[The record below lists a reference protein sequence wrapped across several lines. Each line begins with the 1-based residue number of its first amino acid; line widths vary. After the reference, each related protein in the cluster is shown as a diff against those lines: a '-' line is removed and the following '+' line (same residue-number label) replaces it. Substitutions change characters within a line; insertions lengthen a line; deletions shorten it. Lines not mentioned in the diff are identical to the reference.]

1 MQQSVSSNKNPITLS
16 FNTRHLD
23 SPHSRI
29 LEAISDA
36 LNAQNLE
43 SESDYRVDIPPS
55 QIERGIYFAELFQ
68 KHVGSDEPGSLNRDE
83 HGNML
88 RLSTDQI
95 ESIQHEAVINVPSR
109 SYPSRYHVWK
119 LNSLLQTGSVNI
131 KVAFQNIASSSLGH
145 LIITIPANLV
155 SNYPDEWSV
164 WHGMKSV
171 LVGMW
176 GILHG
181 LVGLKVERICYG
193 PTDIS
198 IMVENRKQETVA
210 RTLMANANHL
220 NPRSFFDDRLYGKK
234 PNKLLQS
241 MITRIE
247 NDQNLEW
254 GLQRNAL
261 RAQFLKE
268 LGTAASQYTMKEK
281 ESILDTKMKAKELEN
296 LNSRYLQDGELSSAF
311 PGYGSLLSNS
321 KTASHV
327 TKEFEDS
334 FQLMVAEKKQLIRD
348 NLVMENPI
356 LSRINEWLESR
367 VSIQSQENYEEF
379 RLRHM
384 ELIATRL
391 DEMGLYQEAN
401 IFRECLNFQ
410 RNEEQQYIDQLQKVT
425 RPAMDFV
432 FHIGIWNPKE
442 WVVKELLYDEE
453 EGIHPYSIRGRF
465 TVEKFV
471 THNVTSDR
479 FLWRLRL
486 LMKRVE
492 TYFWNGLYFILYSN
506 LWNGPH
512 GLRAMNIF
520 QSSFYYVNNFDST
533 SGEILLDLGTSRSTY
548 AGNLQWIKRRYD
560 TACSEFESVQDE
572 GILGKDISRP
582 FHRIYHGSVLM
593 LATIIVF
600 VGQPLLTLCTIIVSI
615 GLVLTSFLWA
625 ASIGILVYVL
635 MTLHVVFLCLFS
647 YILVGGVGQI
657 LFKIAQTIFFEIP
670 LFLVKGIAAN
680 LYYGAATVYDALLLS
695 ILKNHMRVPGVDSY
709 WAKRIHGPGLAS
721 HHYYQI
727 EPNIA
732 TFALKV
738 HLELEEVSV
747 IEEVDKTRIKKPLLD
762 FNHFFTEVAKPL
774 RIDPSSLPLSNS
786 LILTEVLNLESL
798 NHHIRQRRILL
809 REFTSHEVDKSS
821 IRLSQDSLD
830 HTLAVSRQIVAT
842 FYTEHLSHRMNV
854 TMTTSFWISKNL
866 SPEDFEGLTE
876 YYYRHIFGDTFL
888 EPLQITDNDFV
899 YEVKQPK
906 LRDIVENYPDMM
918 AM

>member
-1 MQQSVSSNKNPITLS
+1 MQETATSNRNPITLS
-16 FNTRHLD
+16 FDTTNLN
-23 SPHSRI
+23 SPHPRI
-29 LEAISDA
+29 LEVVSDA
-36 LNAQNLE
+36 FNAQNLE
-43 SESDYRVDIPPS
+43 SESDYRVNLPPS
-55 QIERGIYFAELFQ
+55 QIEHGTSLATLFQ
-68 KHVGSDEPGSLNRDE
+68 KYLGSDELGSLNRDV

-95 ESIQHEAVINVPSR
+95 ESIQREALINVPSR
-109 SYPSRYHVWK
+109 LHPSRFHVWR
-119 LNSLLQTGSVNI
+119 LNSLLQVGSVNI
-131 KVAFQNIASSSLGH
+131 KVAFQNMASSSLDH
-145 LIITIPANLV
+145 LIVKIPANFI
-155 SNYPDEWSV
+155 SSDPERWSV
-164 WHGMKSV
+164 QNGMNSIHS
-171 LVGMW
+171 GIW
-176 GILHG
+176 GILHS
-181 LVGLKVERICYG
+181 LVGLKEDRRCYG
-193 PTDIS
+193 LDDLIR
-198 IMVENRKQETVA
+198 MVEEKKQETVA
-210 RTLMANANHL
+210 STLKANANRL
-220 NPRSFFDDRLYGKK
+220 IPRSFYDDRLYGIKH
-234 PNKLLQS
+234 NRLLQS
-241 MITRIE
+241 MISRIE
-247 NDQNLEW
+247 QKENYKWRCQSD
-254 GLQRNAL
+254 AL
-261 RAQFLKE
+261 RAHFLKE
-268 LGTAASQYTMKEK
+268 LGTTASQYATKEIV
-281 ESILDTKMKAKELEN
+281 SILDMKMKTKKLEN
-296 LNSRYLQDGELSSAF
+296 LKTCYLQDDELSSAF

-321 KTASHV
+321 KTTSHLAE
-327 TKEFEDS
+327 EFDGS
-334 FQLMVAEKKQLIRD
+334 LRRMVAENKQLIRD
-348 NLVMENPI
+348 KFVKENPI
-356 LSRINEWLESR
+356 MSRINEWLEIR
-367 VSIQSQENYEEF
+367 VSTQSEEYYKEI
-379 RLRHM
+379 RWRHM
-384 ELIATRL
+384 ELVAGRL

-401 IFRECLNFQ
+401 IYRECLLFH
-410 RNEEQQYIDQLQKVT
+410 RNEEQHYIDLLEKVVTPAQK
-425 RPAMDFV
+425 FE
-432 FHIGIWNPKE
+432 FHIGIWNPEK
-442 WVVKELLYDEE
+442 WIVTDRL
-453 EGIHPYSIRGRF
+453 

-471 THNVTSDR
+471 THIVTSDHT
-479 FLWRLRL
+479 LWRWRL
-486 LMKRVE
+486 MKKRVE
-492 TYFWNGLYFILYSN
+492 YYFWNGLYYVLYSN

-520 QSSFYYVNNFDST
+520 KPSFHFVNNFDT
-533 SGEILLDLGTSRSTY
+533 KENPCDLDFYRSTY
-548 AGNLQWIKRRYD
+548 RSTYGGNLQWIQRRYD
-560 TACSEFESVQDE
+560 VACYDFESVQDE

-582 FHRIYHGSVLM
+582 FHSIYHGSILM

-600 VGQPLLTLCTIIVSI
+600 VGQPLLPLFTFIVSMV
-615 GLVLTSFLWA
+615 LVLTSFLWA
-625 ASIGILVYVL
+625 ASIGIL
-635 MTLHVVFLCLFS
+635 S
-647 YILVGGVGQI
+647 YLLIAFFMVSVSLLRDILIGGVGQI
-657 LFKIAQTIFFEIP
+657 LFIIARTIFFDVP
-670 LFLVKGIAAN
+670 LFLLKGIAAY
-680 LYYGAATVYDALLLS
+680 LYYGATVLYDAILIT
-695 ILKNHMRVPGVDSY
+695 ILKNRMRVPGVDSY

-842 FYTEHLSHRMNV
+842 FYTEHLSHRMNA